1 MPSRTTL
8 TAGSVAAYLLEK
20 HLLTPREVVEDG
32 LTIVE
37 VSRRNRNFR
46 VTNAGGV
53 SYLLKQ
59 GVGTERALTVANE
72 ASAYESLHA
81 RLGAKSGQPFLP
93 RQHLYD
99 AENNV
104 LVLQFLQD
112 SENLREYHARIQRF
126 PTAVARHLGFAVA
139 AVHGLASDFP
149 NDANSHAPWAF
160 SALQLPNVDI
170 LREISGSNIQLIKII
185 QEFPEFCELLDRL
198 KAGWSRSCLIH
209 GDLKWENC
217 VVFSQGSRQK
227 KVKLVDWELAS
238 VGDPCWDVGS
248 IFADYLSYWVFSMPV
263 SGDSDPGDF
272 VKLAQWPVTKM
283 QPAMN
288 AFWQAYAN
296 ELRLKDAERQDR
308 LLRSVS
314 YAGGRLVQ
322 TAFEHLQNSSYLT
335 GPAVCL
341 LQLSFNMMK
350 RAPEAAVQ
358 LLGIPSA
365 NPWEAT
371 WKP

>member
-1 MPSRTTL
+1 VPSWSRL

-20 HLLTPREVVEDG
+20 DLVAPGQIVDDG

-46 VTNAGGV
+46 ATNAGGV

-59 GVGTERALTVANE
+59 GVGAERALTVANE
-72 ASAYESLHA
+72 ASAYEFLQA
-81 RLGAKSGQPFLP
+81 RLGDESAHPFLP
-93 RQHLYD
+93 RRHLYD

-104 LVLQFLQD
+104 LVLEFLQD
-112 SENLREYHARIQRF
+112 SENLREYHTRIQRF
-126 PTAVARHLGFAVA
+126 PTAVAKHLGQAVA
-139 AVHGLASDFP
+139 AVHGQASDWE
-149 NDANSHAPWAF
+149 NDPDSHPPWAF
-160 SALQLPNVDI
+160 SALQLPNVGF
-170 LREISGSNIQLIKII
+170 LREVSGSNIQLVKII
-185 QEFPEFCELLDRL
+185 QEFPEYCELLDRL

-217 VVFSQGSRQK
+217 VVFSQAPRGK
-227 KVKLVDWELAS
+227 KLKLVDWELAS
-238 VGDPCWDVGS
+238 VGDPGWDVGS

-263 SGDSDPGDF
+263 SGDADPGDF
-272 VKLAQWPVTKM
+272 VKLAQWPVKKM

-288 AFWQAYAN
+288 AFWQAYAR
-296 ELRLKDAERQDR
+296 ELRLNKAERQDR
-308 LLRSVS
+308 LMRSVS

-322 TAFEHLQNSSYLT
+322 TAFEHLQSSNYLT

-358 LLGIPSA
+358 LLGIPSED
-365 NPWEAT
+365 PWDAT